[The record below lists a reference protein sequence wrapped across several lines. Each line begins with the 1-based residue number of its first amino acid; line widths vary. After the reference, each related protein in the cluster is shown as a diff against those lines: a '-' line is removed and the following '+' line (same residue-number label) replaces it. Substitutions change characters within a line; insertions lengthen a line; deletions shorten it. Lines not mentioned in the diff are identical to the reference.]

1 MQGMKLCKECRQ
13 LKPVSEFY
21 ANPGGKDGR
30 RPECKACTSARR
42 QLWYEAN
49 KEREIARVRAW
60 QRANP
65 VRYADSQRRYREA
78 GRRNHRAEHLRRKFL
93 TLDEYERML
102 EQQGGGCAICGDPPN
117 EKISLHIDH
126 DHGTGEIRGLL
137 CVRCNNA
144 IALLR
149 ESPDI
154 MRRAIRYVTLDARL
168 RSQRPRLERLARDR
182 AHALRDRAA

>member
-1 MQGMKLCKECRQ
+1 MKKRCKKCGE
-13 LKPVSEFY
+13 LKPLTGFY
-21 ANPGGKDGR
+21 RDTAARDGH

-42 QLWYEAN
+42 KAWYAEN
-49 KEREIARVRAW
+49 REREIARVVAW
-60 QRANP
+60 QQANP
-65 VRYADSQRRYREA
+65 ERFAERQRRYRED
-78 GRRNHRAEHLRRKFL
+78 GRRDYRTEHLRRTFGL
-93 TLDEYERML
+93 TQADYDALL
-102 EQQGGGCAICGDPPN
+102 AAQGGGCAICEDPPN

-149 ESPDI
+149 ESPDV
-154 MRRAIRYVTLDARL
+154 MRRAIRYVSSDAKL

-182 AHALRDRAA
+182 ALALKDRAA